1 MVKKIFLASA
11 ATLILAAATAPLGST
26 SAFACHGCW
35 KASKAAHLS
44 TMKERKA
51 FRKACRATWRA
62 THKHA

>member
-1 MVKKIFLASA
+1 MVKKIFLAA
-11 ATLILAAATAPLGST
+11 VATLILAAATAPVGST

-44 TMKERKA
+44 TMMA
-51 FRKACRATWRA
+51 FRKACRAHGRA